1 MARPTAA
8 AQNNAIANTPAL
20 AVTVIGARA
29 RRSSVIPLPN
39 TANARQQQQHPPH
52 RPGHPATGGQHVQT
66 PNPRHYQHRP
76 NDTGSN
82 TGQLRSGARDCGHR
96 FGERLAAIAASVSG
110 GVTHALPLFPH
121 DNVFPEDNVAS
132 SIAVTPVLPPA
143 GVL

>member
-1 MARPTAA
+1 MARPNAVA
-8 AQNNAIANTPAL
+8 KNNAIANTPAS

-66 PNPRHYQHRP
+66 PHPRHYQHRP
-76 NDTGSN
+76 SDTGSN
-82 TGQLRSGARDCGHR
+82 TGQLRSCARDCGHR

-110 GVTHALPLFPH
+110 GVTHALPLFPQ

-132 SIAVTPVLPPA
+132 SIAVTPVF
-143 GVL
+143 GTC

>member
-1 MARPTAA
+1 VAE
-8 AQNNAIANTPAL
+8 NNAIADTPAL

-29 RRSSVIPLPN
+29 RRRSVIPLPN

-66 PNPRHYQHRP
+66 PHPRHYQHRP
-76 NDTGSN
+76 SDTGSN
-82 TGQLRSGARDCGHR
+82 TGQLRSCARDCSNR

-110 GVTHALPLFPH
+110 GVTHALPLFPQ

-132 SIAVTPVLPPA
+132 SIAVTPVLAPA
-143 GVL
+143 EVL

>member
-1 MARPTAA
+1 MARPNAVVE
-8 AQNNAIANTPAL
+8 NNAIANTPAL

-66 PNPRHYQHRP
+66 PLPATTRHRP
-76 NDTGSN
+76 SDTGSN
-82 TGQLRSGARDCGHR
+82 TGQLRSCARDCGHR

-132 SIAVTPVLPPA
+132 SSAVTPVF
-143 GVL
+143 GTC

>member
-1 MARPTAA
+1 MARPNAVA
-8 AQNNAIANTPAL
+8 ENNAIDNTPAS

-66 PNPRHYQHRP
+66 PLPATTRHRP
-76 NDTGSN
+76 SDTGSN
-82 TGQLRSGARDCGHR
+82 TGQLRSCARDCGHR

-110 GVTHALPLFPH
+110 GVTHALPSSPTTTFSPKTTLPAVVRSHQF
-121 DNVFPEDNVAS
+121 VAP
-132 SIAVTPVLPPA
+132 AEVL
-143 GVL
+143 